1 MILKIKPVFKEKIWG
16 GTKLFDE
23 FEIKNRASF
32 KNVGEAWVVS
42 GYQGSESTI
51 VGEKLKLNE
60 FFKTHRKFFD
70 YYPSENF
77 PLLVKIINP
86 AEDLSIQ
93 VHPNDLQ
100 AQRLDNYEFGKT
112 EAWYILDAKK
122 DQKIIIGTN
131 AKNKEELLKDIKE
144 KNYDTAFKIVDCK
157 VGDVFNII
165 PGTIHAIKGGTTLY
179 EIQQSSDL
187 TYRLN
192 DYDRKGFDGK
202 PRELHLKKGIEV
214 VNFFAKNT
222 NDRKFIKFDDNILIE
237 SVIRNNRLDLDKI
250 TITGPVKYTFNKEKH
265 FLIVTVASGQVII
278 NNLRLNKYESIII
291 TIDSMQDISFDGDAI
306 LLVGNPI

>member
-16 GTKLFDE
+16 GRELFND
-23 FEIKNRASF
+23 FKIKNESSF
-32 KNVGEAWVVS
+32 KNIGEAWIIS
-42 GYQGSESTI
+42 GYQGSESKI
-51 VGEKLKLNE
+51 VGEKLTLNE
-60 FFKTHRKFFD
+60 FFKANKNLFD

-77 PLLVKIINP
+77 PLLIKIINT
-86 AEDLSIQ
+86 ETDLSIQ

-100 AQRLDNYEFGKT
+100 AQRLDNYEFGKA
-112 EAWYILDAKK
+112 EAWYILEAKK

-131 AKNKEELLKDIKE
+131 AKNKEELFTFIKE
-144 KNYDTAFKIVDCK
+144 KKHDLAFKTVDCK

-192 DYDRKGFDGK
+192 DYDRIGLDGK
-202 PRELHLKKGIEV
+202 PRRLDLEKGIQV
-214 VNFFAKNT
+214 VNFFAENII
-222 NDRKFIKFDDNILIE
+222 DRKFIKFDDNIVIE
-237 SVIRNNRLDLDKI
+237 SVIRNNRLALDKI
-250 TITGPVKYTFNKEKH
+250 TITGPVKYSFNKEKH
-265 FLIVTVASGQVII
+265 FLAITVASGQVTI
-278 NNLRLNKYESIII
+278 NKLKLEKYESIII
-291 TIDSMQDISFDGDAI
+291 TPESTENVSFDGDAI